1 MSAASP
7 RPMSPAEQRARERLC
22 EIGRSLYARGLT
34 AGSSGNLSVQL
45 DDGWLF
51 TPTNACLGE
60 LDPARLSKVGF
71 DGRLLCGDAPTKEQP
86 LHTAVYQRRGAA
98 RAIVHLH
105 SHYAVAVS
113 VLEGIDPRSVL
124 PALTAYYVMK
134 VGRLPLVPYFR
145 PGDPRV
151 ADAIRELAGEHA
163 AVLLANHG
171 PVVSGDSIEAAA
183 YAMEELEATARLFLQ
198 LDGKRVRLLTEEQI
212 DQLRREFGA
221 RW

>member
-1 MSAASP
+1 MSA
-7 RPMSPAEQRARERLC
+7 AEQRARERLC

-45 DDGWLF
+45 DDGWLL
-51 TPTNACLGE
+51 TPTNVCLGE

-71 DGRLLCGDAPTKEQP
+71 DGRLLCGDAPTKELP
-86 LHTAVYQRRGAA
+86 LHMAVYQRRGVA

-212 DQLRREFGA
+212 DELRREFGA